1 MPYLSTIGYE
11 KINNWA
17 FNEIDET
24 KFIESLTSN
33 QPAPPHHF
41 AQMKQV
47 NQFGMNLYQSYDVY
61 PSLDNKRVAF
71 DLRSKEA
78 FHGGHKKEQSI
89 YHTTKTLLIKLVGT

>member
-1 MPYLSTIGYE
+1 
-11 KINNWA
+11 
-17 FNEIDET
+17 
-24 KFIESLTSN
+24 
-33 QPAPPHHF
+33 
-41 AQMKQV
+41 MKQV

-78 FHGGHKKEQSI
+78 FHGGHTKEQSI